1 MNAFSLCV
9 TLIGALA
16 LFLFGMTYMSEA
28 LQRAAGKNLRH
39 ILARCTSN
47 SFKAI
52 LTGTFITSVIQSS
65 SATTVMV
72 VSFVN
77 AGLLNLRNAIG
88 LILGANIGTTITSWI
103 VTFFGIKYSIPT
115 LPIIGLGFLLMMYKG
130 KKVNQWGEFF
140 IGFGLLFLGLDFLQ
154 NSIKDL
160 DLANNAAFINYIQGF
175 VSGSGSLGFGSLL
188 LFFVIGTVLTVILQS
203 SSAMMALTIVL
214 CAQNIIPF
222 EMAAALVLGENLG
235 TTVTANIAAAVGNIA
250 AKRAARAHFIINVIS
265 AFLMLIFFF
274 PFAHGIAMLT
284 ELLEGSSPYA
294 AATSIP
300 IALCLFHTIYNI
312 LKALLLVWFI
322 PQIEKAT
329 KYLVAGAKDGED
341 EGFRL
346 RYIEGGYIKMG
357 ELALESAKNEVHSFG
372 ERMVRMFEFIPTL
385 MNLTYKEK
393 EYDNLLKR
401 TQNYEQISDR
411 MEIEIANYLSQMS
424 AAGVTPETSRR
435 ITGMLSII
443 DNLESIGDQNF
454 QLAKQIESKNEN
466 NIEFTP
472 EMNEHLNHMIDLVRS
487 ALNVMLKNLEKPY
500 LTVDI
505 AEALAAEN
513 AINEY
518 RDKLRSK
525 HLDDINSGKYSYQ
538 QGIAYSGMYALL
550 EKLGDHIINISE
562 ALANTKV
569 TADANII

>member
-1 MNAFSLCV
+1 MSAFSLCV
-9 TLIGALA
+9 TLLGALA

-88 LILGANIGTTITSWI
+88 LILGANIGTTVTSWI
-103 VTFFGIKYSIPT
+103 VTFLGIKYSIPT
-115 LPIIGLGFLLMMYKG
+115 LPIIGLGFLLMMYTG

-160 DLANNAAFINYIQGF
+160 DLANNAAFISYIQSF
-175 VSGSGSLGFGSLL
+175 VSGSGSIGFGSLL
-188 LFFVIGTVLTVILQS
+188 LFFLIGTVLTVILQS

-222 EMAAALVLGENLG
+222 EIAAALVLGENLG

-274 PFAHGIAMLT
+274 PFVHGIALLT
-284 ELLEGSSPYA
+284 EMMEGSSPYV

-385 MNLTYKEK
+385 MTLTYKEK

-454 QLAKQIESKNEN
+454 QLAKQIENKNEN

-472 EMNEHLNHMIDLVRS
+472 EMNANLNHMIDLVRS

-525 HLDDINSGKYSYQ
+525 HLDDINSGKYTYQ

-562 ALANTKV
+562 ALVNTKV

>member
-1 MNAFSLCV
+1 MCV
-9 TLIGALA
+9 TLLGALA

-88 LILGANIGTTITSWI
+88 LILGANIGTTVTSWI
-103 VTFFGIKYSIPT
+103 VTFLGIKYSIPT

-160 DLANNAAFINYIQGF
+160 DLANNAAFISYIQSF
-175 VSGSGSLGFGSLL
+175 VSGSGSIGFGSLL
-188 LFFVIGTVLTVILQS
+188 LFFLIGTVLTVILQS

-222 EMAAALVLGENLG
+222 EIAAALVLGENLG

-274 PFAHGIAMLT
+274 PFVHGIALLT
-284 ELLEGSSPYA
+284 EMMEGSSPYV

-300 IALCLFHTIYNI
+300 IALCFFHTIYNI

-385 MNLTYKEK
+385 MTLTYKEK

-454 QLAKQIESKNEN
+454 QLAKQIENKNEN

-472 EMNEHLNHMIDLVRS
+472 EMNANLNHMIDLVRS

-525 HLDDINSGKYSYQ
+525 HLDDINSGKYTYQ

-562 ALANTKV
+562 ALVNTKV

>member
-1 MNAFSLCV
+1 MCV
-9 TLIGALA
+9 TLLGALA

-88 LILGANIGTTITSWI
+88 LILGANIGTTVTSWI
-103 VTFFGIKYSIPT
+103 VTFLGIKYSIPT

-160 DLANNAAFINYIQGF
+160 DLANNAAFISYIQSF
-175 VSGSGSLGFGSLL
+175 VSGSGSIGFGSLL
-188 LFFVIGTVLTVILQS
+188 LFFLIGTVLTVILQS

-222 EMAAALVLGENLG
+222 EIAAALVLGENLG

-274 PFAHGIAMLT
+274 PFVHGIALLT
-284 ELLEGSSPYA
+284 EMMEGSSPYV

-385 MNLTYKEK
+385 MTLTYKEK

-454 QLAKQIESKNEN
+454 QLAKQIENKNEN

-472 EMNEHLNHMIDLVRS
+472 EMNANLNHMIDLVRS

-525 HLDDINSGKYSYQ
+525 HLDDINSGKYTYQ

-562 ALANTKV
+562 ALVNTKV

>member
-1 MNAFSLCV
+1 MSAFSLCV
-9 TLIGALA
+9 TLLGALA

-88 LILGANIGTTITSWI
+88 LILGANIGTTVTSWI
-103 VTFFGIKYSIPT
+103 VTFLGIKYSIPT

-154 NSIKDL
+154 NSIKSL
-160 DLANNAAFINYIQGF
+160 DLANNATFISYIQSF
-175 VSGSGSLGFGSLL
+175 VSGSGSIGFGSLL
-188 LFFVIGTVLTVILQS
+188 LFFLIGTVLTVILQS

-222 EMAAALVLGENLG
+222 ELAAALVLGENLG

-274 PFAHGIAMLT
+274 PFVHGIALLT
-284 ELLEGSSPYA
+284 EMMEGSSPYV

-329 KYLVAGAKDGED
+329 KYLVSGAKDGED

-385 MNLTYKEK
+385 MTLTYKEK

-454 QLAKQIESKNEN
+454 QLAKQIENKNEN

-472 EMNEHLNHMIDLVRS
+472 EMNANLNHMIDLVRS

-525 HLDDINSGKYSYQ
+525 HLDDINSGKYTYQ
-538 QGIAYSGMYALL
+538 QGIVYSGMYALL

-562 ALANTKV
+562 ALVNTKV

>member
-1 MNAFSLCV
+1 MSAFSLCV
-9 TLIGALA
+9 TLLGALA

-88 LILGANIGTTITSWI
+88 LILGANIGTTVTSWI
-103 VTFFGIKYSIPT
+103 VTFLGIKYSIPT

-160 DLANNAAFINYIQGF
+160 DLANNAAFISYIQSF
-175 VSGSGSLGFGSLL
+175 VSGSGSIGFGSLL
-188 LFFVIGTVLTVILQS
+188 LFFLIGTVLTVILQS

-222 EMAAALVLGENLG
+222 EIAAALVLGENLG

-274 PFAHGIAMLT
+274 PFVHGIALLT
-284 ELLEGSSPYA
+284 EMMEGSSPYV

-385 MNLTYKEK
+385 MTLTYKEK

-454 QLAKQIESKNEN
+454 QLAKQIENKNEN

-472 EMNEHLNHMIDLVRS
+472 EMNANLNHMIDLVRS

-525 HLDDINSGKYSYQ
+525 HLDDINSGKYTYQ

-562 ALANTKV
+562 ALVNTKV

>member
-1 MNAFSLCV
+1 MCV
-9 TLIGALA
+9 TLLGALA

-88 LILGANIGTTITSWI
+88 LILGANIGTTVTSWI
-103 VTFFGIKYSIPT
+103 VTFLGIKYSIPT

-160 DLANNAAFINYIQGF
+160 DLANNAAFISYIQSF
-175 VSGSGSLGFGSLL
+175 VSGSGSIGFGSLL
-188 LFFVIGTVLTVILQS
+188 LFFLIGTVLTVILQS

-222 EMAAALVLGENLG
+222 EIAAALVLGENLG

-274 PFAHGIAMLT
+274 PFVHGIALLT
-284 ELLEGSSPYA
+284 EMMEGSSPYV

-300 IALCLFHTIYNI
+300 IALCFFHTIYNI

-385 MNLTYKEK
+385 MTLTYKEK

-454 QLAKQIESKNEN
+454 QLAKQIENKNEN

-472 EMNEHLNHMIDLVRS
+472 EMNANLNHMIDLVRS

-525 HLDDINSGKYSYQ
+525 HLDDINSGKYTYQ
-538 QGIAYSGMYALL
+538 HGIAYSGMYALL

-562 ALANTKV
+562 ALVNTKV

>member
-1 MNAFSLCV
+1 MCV
-9 TLIGALA
+9 TLLGALA

-103 VTFFGIKYSIPT
+103 VTFLGIKYSIPT

-160 DLANNAAFINYIQGF
+160 DLANNAAFISYIQGF
-175 VSGSGSLGFGSLL
+175 VSGSGSIGFGSLL
-188 LFFVIGTVLTVILQS
+188 LFFLIGTVLTVILQS

-222 EMAAALVLGENLG
+222 EIAAALVLGENLG

-265 AFLMLIFFF
+265 ALLMLIFFF
-274 PFAHGIAMLT
+274 PFVHGIALLT
-284 ELLEGSSPYA
+284 EVMEGSSPYVV
-294 AATSIP
+294 ATSIP

-385 MNLTYKEK
+385 MTLTYKEK

-454 QLAKQIESKNEN
+454 QLAKQIENKNEN

-525 HLDDINSGKYSYQ
+525 HLDDINSGKYTYQ
-538 QGIAYSGMYALL
+538 QGVAYSGMYALL

-562 ALANTKV
+562 ALVNTKV

>member
-1 MNAFSLCV
+1 MCV
-9 TLIGALA
+9 TLLGALA

-103 VTFFGIKYSIPT
+103 VTFLGIKYSIPT

-160 DLANNAAFINYIQGF
+160 DLANNAAFISYIQGF
-175 VSGSGSLGFGSLL
+175 VSGSGSIGFGSLL
-188 LFFVIGTVLTVILQS
+188 LFFLIGTVLTVILQS

-222 EMAAALVLGENLG
+222 EIAAALVLGENLG

-265 AFLMLIFFF
+265 ALLMLIFFF
-274 PFAHGIAMLT
+274 PFVHGIALLT
-284 ELLEGSSPYA
+284 EVMEGSSPYVV
-294 AATSIP
+294 ATSIP

-385 MNLTYKEK
+385 MTLTYKEK

-454 QLAKQIESKNEN
+454 QLAKQIENKNEN

-500 LTVDI
+500 RTVDI
-505 AEALAAEN
+505 TEALAAEN

-518 RDKLRSK
+518 RDKLRTK
-525 HLDDINSGKYSYQ
+525 HLDDINSGKYTYQ
-538 QGIAYSGMYALL
+538 QGVAYSGMYALL